1 MNDVYEGGNVLYD
14 FAVIPIPNTADQ
26 GYQPNSNYLHTSAF
40 DAINGNGGLPA
51 VLNSTYKDQVVN
63 NIFELICAMTPD
75 YSTIGFE
82 GVDVSYWW
90 YSIWSE
96 TEFGTE
102 VYYSL
107 DFGTT

>member
-1 MNDVYEGGNVLYD
+1 
-14 FAVIPIPNTADQ
+14 
-26 GYQPNSNYLHTSAF
+26 
-40 DAINGNGGLPA
+40 
-51 VLNSTYKDQVVN
+51 
-63 NIFELICAMTPD
+63 MTPD

-107 DFGTT
+107 DFGTTWTLIDGPLSADTTWQQSYIDMGNALDNLPNVRFAFVFSNTLDNEFTNNLLPLRVLVLMIFV

>member
-1 MNDVYEGGNVLYD
+1 MILLLFQFQTQQIKDINQIVTTC
-14 FAVIPIPNTADQ
+14 IQ
-26 GYQPNSNYLHTSAF
+26 QAF

-63 NIFELICAMTPD
+63 NIPELICAMTPD

-107 DFGTT
+107 DFWNNMDAY